1 MPNTLEVFSP
11 VDGVIIP
18 VEQVPDPVFNERMLG
33 DGVAV
38 DPASNVI
45 FAPFDGKI
53 SNLNKGLHALVL
65 TQNNFE
71 VLIHVGLETVNL
83 KGQGFKPFVKEGDA
97 VKKGQKLL
105 EFDRDF
111 IAKNAPSSLVI
122 LVVTSPADT
131 KITPASGQ
139 VKAGE
144 RLFTAGTEPDAATD
158 DETTPQWPAVESEAL
173 LIINPNGL
181 HARPAGVLAKAS
193 SAYPFDITLH
203 KNGQET
209 NAKSVVGIMSL
220 AVDKGDKIILRARAQ
235 RKQDAQEALQ
245 TLSKLVQDGL
255 GESEPAVCRPP
266 APCLCSEQ
274 KNVDFS
280 KHSALKALTACIGL
294 AQGRAFQLQTGEI
307 TFEENAA
314 DPEAEINTLDATV
327 SGLAQD
333 IEQQIANTKNESTRG
348 ILKAHLEIL
357 KDPFL
362 SRQAHNAIRAGKSA
376 SYGFNEAVRNSIDL
390 IKKTNNRFL
399 MERIADFKDL
409 RKRVLLKLNGQ
420 EETAPAFPKDCIV
433 FASDLLPS
441 DLAFFNENIKGAVLA
456 ACSPTAHTAIML
468 RNMGLPSLVSA
479 GECVLSVPDGTPVG
493 VDATEGVLYVNPN
506 ESERN
511 DLAERIAKANEQ
523 ELKNREA
530 SKDPAV
536 TKDGV
541 RVIVGGN
548 ISNEKEA
555 YLAYQNGAESLGLV
569 RTEFLFFQGASAP
582 SQDSQFTL
590 YQNIANAM
598 HGRPITLRTLDV
610 GGDKPVQY
618 IKIPPEENPIVG
630 LRGVRNYGTN
640 REIFL
645 SQIRA
650 MLRVQ
655 PSGVVRIMLPM
666 VSFVGEVTEY
676 RRIIEEEKKKLG
688 ISASV
693 EVGIMI
699 EVPAAALMAEQ
710 FAQYADFF
718 SLGTNDLT
726 QYTLAIDRG
735 HKTLSALADS
745 LNPAVLKLIEM
756 TCRGAAKYERE
767 TAVCGA
773 MAGDLK
779 AIPLL
784 VGLGVRELAVAAN
797 AVAQIK
803 ALIRSLDAKQCREAA
818 LHALTLSCAA
828 EVREFVHQ
836 KFNV

>member
-1 MPNTLEVFSP
+1 M
-11 VDGVIIP
+11 
-18 VEQVPDPVFNERMLG
+18 
-33 DGVAV
+33 
-38 DPASNVI
+38 
-45 FAPFDGKI
+45 
-53 SNLNKGLHALVL
+53 
-65 TQNNFE
+65 
-71 VLIHVGLETVNL
+71 
-83 KGQGFKPFVKEGDA
+83 
-97 VKKGQKLL
+97 
-105 EFDRDF
+105 
-111 IAKNAPSSLVI
+111 
-122 LVVTSPADT
+122 
-131 KITPASGQ
+131 
-139 VKAGE
+139 
-144 RLFTAGTEPDAATD
+144 
-158 DETTPQWPAVESEAL
+158 
-173 LIINPNGL
+173 
-181 HARPAGVLAKAS
+181 LAKAA
-193 SAYPFDITLH
+193 SAYPFDIALS
-203 KNGQET
+203 KNGRET

-220 AVDKGDKIILRARAQ
+220 ALDKGDKVILRARAEQ
-235 RKQDAQEALQ
+235 KQHALDALQ
-245 TLSKLVQDGL
+245 ALSRMIKDGL
-255 GESEPAVCRPP
+255 GEKAPEVCRT
-266 APCLCSEQ
+266 AGPCLCSEQ
-274 KNVDFS
+274 KEVDLS
-280 KHSALKALTACIGL
+280 KPSALKALTACIGL
-294 AQGRAFQLQTGEI
+294 AEGRAFQFQTGEI

-314 DPEAEINTLDATV
+314 DPEAEIKLLDATV
-327 SGLAQD
+327 SGLAED
-333 IEQQIANTKNESTRG
+333 IEREAAKTKNESTRG

-362 SRQAHNAIRAGKSA
+362 SQQAHKAILGGKSA
-376 SYGFNEAVRNSIDL
+376 SYGFNEAVRSSIDL

-409 RKRVLLKLNGQ
+409 RKRVLLKINGK
-420 EETAPAFPKDCIV
+420 EETAPVFPKDSIV
-433 FASDLLPS
+433 FAHDLLPS
-441 DLAFFNENIKGAVLA
+441 DLAFFNENIKGVVLA

-479 GECVLSVPDGTPVG
+479 GECVLAIPDGTPVG
-493 VDATEGVLYVNPN
+493 VDAAEGVLYVNPA
-506 ESERN
+506 ETERK
-511 DLAERIAKANEQ
+511 AFSERIAKAKE
-523 ELKNREA
+523 EDLKNREA
-530 SKDPAV
+530 SKEPAV

-582 SQDSQFTL
+582 SQESQFTL

-610 GGDKPVQY
+610 GGDKPVEY

-630 LRGVRNYGTN
+630 LRGVRNYAAN
-640 REIFL
+640 KELFL

-666 VSFVGEVTEY
+666 VSFVGEITEY

-688 ISASV
+688 ISSSV

-699 EVPAAALMAEQ
+699 EVPAAALMADQ
-710 FAQYADFF
+710 FAKYADFF

-745 LNPAVLKLIEM
+745 LSPAVLKLIEM
-756 TCRGAAKYERE
+756 TCRGADKYERE

-803 ALIRSLDAKQCREAA
+803 ALIRSLDAKECREAA